1 MGEFISIGGRT
12 VAAKWA
18 ILNHTVE
25 LSTQYSHANQSIPYL
40 AEEESSIWSKGDLQA
55 CLADRKSNKATIARP
70 PPSDVI
76 SAQENAHTNTIRRHQ
91 DISTRSKEKGDPG
104 LENLP
109 EILRKAMNGRLD
121 LHSTADYAQS
131 AVNLHAL
138 RVPRLIVANLADC
151 LMRHAYVEKASN

>member
-1 MGEFISIGGRT
+1 M
-12 VAAKWA
+12 AAKWA

-25 LSTQYSHANQSIPYL
+25 LSTQYSHANQSIPYS
-40 AEEESSIWSKGDLQA
+40 AEEESSIWSKRDLQA

-70 PPSDVI
+70 PPSDII
-76 SAQENAHTNTIRRHQ
+76 SAQENAHTNTLK
-91 DISTRSKEKGDPG
+91 DISTRSKEKGDPDI
-104 LENLP
+104 ENLP
-109 EILRKAMNGRLD
+109 EILRKSMNGRLE

-138 RVPRLIVANLADC
+138 RVPRLIVVANLADC